1 VLEKF
6 TWWRRQPV
14 EMTTLY
20 YLDGDQVKLTH
31 YCMAATSRPMRGTYA
46 PETKDDYV

>member
-1 VLEKF
+1 MVEGGK
-6 TWWRRQPV
+6 PV

-31 YCMAATSRPMRGTYA
+31 YCMAGNQPTMRGA
-46 PETKDDYV
+46 